1 MASINIFDREYPLA
15 YTVAAQSEI
24 AKKFGGIEK
33 IELAFN
39 PEDAAAMM
47 ENMAFCAAVMAK
59 AHEDRERVKSKTMGN
74 EYAGRD
80 IPTVKDIAAAVEPKD
95 VLEIAKKIM
104 EAIKEGN
111 NISVEVEPKK
121 GKNAGATP

>member
-1 MASINIFDREYPLA
+1 MASITIFDREYPLA

-33 IELAFN
+33 IKLAFN

-59 AHEDRERVKSKTMGN
+59 AHEDRERVKSKAMGT

-80 IPTVKDIAAAVEPKD
+80 IPEAKDIAAAVEPKD

-121 GKNAGATP
+121 GKNAEATP

>member
-1 MASINIFDREYPLA
+1 MASITIFDREYPLA

-59 AHEDRERVKSKTMGN
+59 AYEDRERVKSKTMGN

-80 IPTVKDIAAAVEPKD
+80 IPTAKDIAAAVEPKD